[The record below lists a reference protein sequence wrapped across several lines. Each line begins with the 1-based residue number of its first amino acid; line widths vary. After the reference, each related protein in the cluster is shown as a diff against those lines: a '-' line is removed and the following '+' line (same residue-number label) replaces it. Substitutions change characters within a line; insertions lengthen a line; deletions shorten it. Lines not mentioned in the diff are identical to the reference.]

1 MAFIQVPYRLDDC
14 DEQLPE
20 DRLMGNR
27 TIVWMSAFLAAVVVI
42 AVLLQSQLR
51 AAFLANPV
59 FNGMIIG
66 VLLVGIGIALHQV
79 LSLAPERAWLEARR
93 ARMPMHAAPE
103 PRMLAS
109 LARLLDARE
118 GTPRLSTLATRSLLD
133 GIRLRLDQH
142 RDISRYLIGLL
153 IFLGLLG
160 TFWGLLD
167 TVRAAGNVISGLSAG
182 GGDLEQ
188 TFARLQGNLQA
199 PLAGMGTAFS
209 SSLFGLAGA
218 LVLGFLDLQAGHA
231 ENSFF
236 KALEDWLAELTHL
249 PSALLAEGEPA
260 IPAYVEALLE
270 KSADSLES
278 LERSHSRGEE
288 DRAMM
293 REQLLQ
299 LTARLTDLTDQIRA
313 EQQIVKS
320 LARQHTELQPLISRL
335 ASAAESGWGADE
347 AMREH
352 FRSMDRNLRRLVDEG
367 AAERKSAAE
376 ELRNELRLLAR
387 TIAGRPGGGA

>member
-1 MAFIQVPYRLDDC
+1 MR
-14 DEQLPE
+14 
-20 DRLMGNR
+20 NR
-27 TIVWMSAFLAAVVVI
+27 TVMWMSAFLAGVVI
-42 AVLLQSQLR
+42 VAALLLPALR

-66 VLLVGIGIALHQV
+66 VLLIGIGVALLQV

-93 ARMPMHAAPE
+93 AGAPVGAAPE

-109 LARLLDARE
+109 LARLLAARE
-118 GTPRLSTLATRSLLD
+118 GTPRLSAMAMRSLLD

-142 RDISRYLIGLL
+142 RDILRYLIGLL

-167 TVRAAGNVISGLSAG
+167 TVGAAGKVISGLSAG
-182 GGDLEQ
+182 GADLEQ
-188 TFARLQGNLQA
+188 TFARLKGDLQA

-231 ENSFF
+231 ENNFF

-249 PSALLAEGEPA
+249 PSVLLAEGEPS

-278 LERSHSRGEE
+278 LERIMSRGEE

-320 LARQHTELQPLISRL
+320 LARQQTELQPLISRL
-335 ASAAESGWGADE
+335 ATAAESGWGADE
-347 AMREH
+347 SMREH
-352 FRSMDRNLRRLVDEG
+352 FRSMDLNLRRLVEEG
-367 AAERKSAAE
+367 AAERTSAAE

-387 TIAGRPGGGA
+387 TIAGRSGGGA

>member
-1 MAFIQVPYRLDDC
+1 MKEMRVILAYMAV
-14 DEQLPE
+14 
-20 DRLMGNR
+20 
-27 TIVWMSAFLAAVVVI
+27 FLAGAVIVCV
-42 AVLLQSQLR
+42 ALFEPLR
-51 AAFLANPV
+51 GAFLANEV
-59 FNGMIIG
+59 FNAMIVA
-66 VLLVGIGIALHQV
+66 VLVVGIALNVRQV
-79 LSLAPERAWLEARR
+79 LHVGPALSWLQAFRDPRARLVVETRPALLAP
-93 ARMPMHAAPE
+93 MQ
-103 PRMLAS
+103 
-109 LARLLDARE
+109 RLLTSVHGE
-118 GTPRLSTLATRSLLD
+118 GFLLPALTMRAMLD
-133 GIRLRLDQH
+133 SVRLRLDES
-142 RDISRYLIGLL
+142 RELSRYMTGLL

-167 TVRAAGNVISGLSAG
+167 TVAAAGKVISGLTMDGADLGQSFERLK
-182 GGDLEQ
+182 GD
-188 TFARLQGNLQA
+188 LQA

-249 PSALLAEGEPA
+249 PSAVLAEGEPS

-278 LERSHSRGEE
+278 LERITSRGEE

-299 LTARLTDLTDQIRA
+299 LTSRLTDLADHVRS
-313 EQQIVKS
+313 EQQLVRS
-320 LARQHTELQPLISRL
+320 LARQQSELQPLVSRL
-335 ASAAESGWGADE
+335 AAAAESGWGADE

-352 FRSMDRNLRRLVDEG
+352 FRSMDVNLRRLVEEG
-367 AAERKSAAE
+367 GADRRQLIE

-387 TIAGRPGGGA
+387 TIAGRSGGGA